1 MNFVNRVWR
10 VGAFGL
16 VVGLLAAACADD
28 NGAAVGGPPAQVV
41 GSISGTVTVEG
52 TGAPIVGAL
61 VGTTPA
67 TSTALTDASGN
78 YSIVNIPIPESGTG
92 SFAVT
97 ATHANFSTGANGT
110 RTVTLT
116 EAAPNATGVNLQLTP
131 PVGPPAPPTTGNL
144 NVLVTNSAG
153 VPQSAAT

>member
-41 GSISGTVTVEG
+41 GSISGTVTAEG

-78 YSIVNIPIPESGTG
+78 YSIANIPIPESGSA

-97 ATHANFSTGANGT
+97 VVTAVVFSAMETFAVAPPPLDVIAGASFASVMVT
-110 RTVTLT
+110 LSACESVPPLPSETCTVTW
-116 EAAPNATGVNLQLTP
+116 
-131 PVGPPAPPTTGNL
+131 
-144 NVLVTNSAG
+144 
-153 VPQSAAT
+153 